1 MPKSFNEL
9 TFSDDWMFQKVMQ
22 NPQICA
28 ELVERLLH
36 INVDH
41 VEYPELEKAIAPYY
55 TSKGVRLDVYLKD
68 SNKVIDI
75 ECQANLKPALG
86 KRTRYYQSMIDIDNL
101 MKGEEYENLKESYI
115 LFICKND
122 PFKDEKENH
131 FGLPCYTFRNICAEN
146 STVNLDDK
154 TIKVIYNASAY
165 EKEEDPL
172 IKDFLHFIYTG
183 EPGKDDL
190 SNRLS
195 RLVENC
201 KENENLRSDYLA
213 VNLHDYDIRY
223 EALKEGEEIG
233 AQKKAVEA
241 AIISIKEFHASPED
255 AAQKMGAPLD
265 LVLEGLQ
272 KDKKGSC

>member
-1 MPKSFNEL
+1 MPKSFDEL

-68 SNKVIDI
+68 SDKIIDI
-75 ECQANLKPALG
+75 ECQSNLKPALG

-101 MKGEEYENLKESYI
+101 MKGEEYKNLKESYI
-115 LFICKND
+115 LFICKDD
-122 PFKDEKENH
+122 PFKDEKENY

-146 STVNLDDK
+146 YDVNLDDK

-183 EPGKDDL
+183 KPGNDDL

-195 RLVENC
+195 RLVEKC

-233 AQKKAVEA
+233 AKKKAE
-241 AIISIKEFHASPED
+241 ED
-255 AAQKMGAPLD
+255 AKSFYANGASIELIAKSLHMTENQVRE
-265 LVLEGLQ
+265 LVKETVPV
-272 KDKKGSC
+272 KVE

>member
-1 MPKSFNEL
+1 MPKSFDEL

-68 SNKVIDI
+68 SDKVIDI

-101 MKGEEYENLKESYI
+101 MKGEKYDKLKESYI
-115 LFICKND
+115 LFICKDD
-122 PFKDEKENH
+122 PFKDENEKC
-131 FGLPCYTFRNICAEN
+131 FGLPCYTFKNICSEN
-146 STVNLDDK
+146 SSVNLDDK
-154 TIKVIYNASAY
+154 TIKVIYNSSAY

-172 IKDFLHFIYTG
+172 IKDFLHFIYTNQ
-183 EPGKDDL
+183 PGKDEF

-195 RLVENC
+195 RLVEKC
-201 KENENLRSDYLA
+201 KENETLRSNYLA

-223 EALKEGEEIG
+223 EALQEGEAIG
-233 AQKKAVEA
+233 AQQKAVEA
-241 AIISIKEFHASPED
+241 AIFNIRKYKESPEE
-255 AAQKMGAPLD
+255 AARNMGAPLE
-265 LVLEGLQ
+265 LVLEGL
-272 KDKKGSC
+272 KKVDE